1 MELRLGKR
9 VRGPCVDEGVWGR
22 GAFWGEGARL
32 PGRTQSGTR
41 LYLGS
46 AATVRRTVLLLT
58 DSPQKGAWG
67 LSVSGTQDKQ
77 RMPVE

>member
-1 MELRLGKR
+1 MWTKGCGAGGHSGEKEL
-9 VRGPCVDEGVWGR
+9 VSQAGPR
-22 GAFWGEGARL
+22 AAR
-32 PGRTQSGTR
+32 GTR